1 MDNFETIFVTTLT
14 TLVVTVLAGI
24 AVEYFKKIKPKLVY
38 SIKESIPIT
47 LQDVKIGANVIEV
60 HNPSSK
66 TVKDITLR
74 IKSSGVDIKNS
85 GVNSTTGLDYD
96 IVELED
102 SIEVKIPFL
111 KFKDY
116 VSITT
121 IMEDRY
127 HIPNKPEVTIRS
139 PDQFKS
145 ILESKQDTSKIK
157 HFDFIVVPATISA
170 IVVAITLTKG
180 SYSLSTLISARKEQA
195 TQLTLAATKVNLPY
209 LVSRYS
215 TGDDF
220 KYYTQGPYI
229 YTLALNSSTKEE
241 TQKYY
246 DFLEIVVAQTTVE
259 INPPSKASLEFF
271 LGRISLM
278 LGKENDGKSWFTASM
293 NTDETEYLYL
303 KSIYGINN

>member
-1 MDNFETIFVTTLT
+1 MDNIETIIVTALV

-24 AVEYFKKIKPKLVY
+24 AVEYFKKIKPKLSY

-47 LQDVKIGANVIEV
+47 LNENKIGANVIEV

-66 TVKDITLR
+66 TVKDITVR

-96 IVELED
+96 IVELGD

-145 ILESKQDTSKIK
+145 ILESKQDTSIVKR
-157 HFDFIVVPATISA
+157 FDFALVPATVAA
-170 IVVAITLTKG
+170 IVVG
-180 SYSLSTLISARKEQA
+180 VSLSKSSNGISTLMNARVDQS

-220 KYYTQGPYI
+220 TYYTQGPYI
-229 YTLALNSSTKEE
+229 YSLAMNSPTKEE
-241 TQKYY
+241 VQKYY
-246 DFLEIVVAQTTVE
+246 DFLSIVVQNSAR
-259 INPPSKASLEFF
+259 INSSSKAALEFF
-271 LGRISLM
+271 LGRVSLI
-278 LGKENDGKSWFTASM
+278 LGNESDAKSWFAASM
-293 NTDETEYLYL
+293 DTDETEYLYL
-303 KSIYGINN
+303 KDIYGINN

>member
-1 MDNFETIFVTTLT
+1 MENIEMIIATAIV

-24 AVEYFKKIKPKLVY
+24 TVEYFKKIKPKLSY

-47 LQDVKIGANVIEV
+47 LNDNKIGANVIEV

-66 TVKDITLR
+66 TVKNITIR
-74 IKSSGVDIKNS
+74 IKSLGVDIKNS

-96 IVELED
+96 IDELGD

-121 IMEDRY
+121 IMEDRF

-145 ILESKQDTSKIK
+145 ILESKEDTSIVKR
-157 HFDFIVVPATISA
+157 FDSAMVPATVA
-170 IVVAITLTKG
+170 AMVVGL
-180 SYSLSTLISARKEQA
+180 SLSISSNGIYTLMSARIDQS
-195 TQLTLAATKVNLPY
+195 TQLTLAATKVDFPQ

-215 TGDDF
+215 TGNDF
-220 KYYTQGPYI
+220 TYYTQGPYI
-229 YTLALNSSTKEE
+229 YSLVMNSHTQEE
-241 TQKYY
+241 VQKYY
-246 DFLEIVVAQTTVE
+246 DFLGLVVQHASR
-259 INPPSKASLEFF
+259 INSSSKAALEFF
-271 LGRISLM
+271 IGRVSLVM
-278 LGKENDGKSWFTASM
+278 GNESNAKSWFSASM
-293 NTDETEYLYL
+293 NTDEAEYLYL
-303 KSIYGINN
+303 KDIYGTTD

>member
-1 MDNFETIFVTTLT
+1 MDNIETIIVTALV

-24 AVEYFKKIKPKLVY
+24 AVEYFKKIKPKLIY
-38 SIKESIPIT
+38 SIKESIPIA
-47 LQDVKIGANVIEV
+47 LNEKKIGANVIEV

-66 TVKDITLR
+66 TVKDITVR

-96 IVELED
+96 IVEMGD

-145 ILESKQDTSKIK
+145 ILESKQDTSIVKR
-157 HFDFIVVPATISA
+157 FDFALVPATVAA
-170 IVVAITLTKG
+170 IVVSI
-180 SYSLSTLISARKEQA
+180 SLSTNSDGISNLLSARVEQS
-195 TQLTLAATKVNLPY
+195 TQLTIAATKVNLPD

-215 TGDDF
+215 IGDNF
-220 KYYTQGPYI
+220 TYYTQGPYI
-229 YTLALNSSTKEE
+229 YTLAMNSPTKEE
-241 TQKYY
+241 VKKYY
-246 DFLEIVVAQTTVE
+246 HFLEIVIQNSTR
-259 INPPSKASLEFF
+259 INSSSKAVLEFF
-271 LGRISLM
+271 LGRISLI
-278 LGKENDGKSWFTASM
+278 LGNESDAKSWFASSM

-303 KSIYGINN
+303 KNIYGTSN